1 MLGAAPSSALS
12 GETVSAIPWS
22 LSVMVMAALSIG
34 RTVPSVMVPTRL
46 TVSSGSPVTVSSSTD
61 KVK

>member
-12 GETVSAIPWS
+12 GETVSTMPWS
-22 LSVMVMAALSIG
+22 LSVMVIAVLSIG
-34 RTVPSVMVPTRL
+34 RTVPSVMLPTRL
-46 TVSSGSPVTVSSSTD
+46 TVSLPSLVTVSSNTD